1 MIITHGDLL
10 NTDIKI
16 IAHQVNCKGVM
27 GGGLAKQIR
36 DRYPN
41 VFKEYA
47 TFIQDYKEC
56 NYGESPLGTVCYY
69 RVDENRCIWNV
80 FGQEDYGTDK
90 CYTDYDAVK
99 KAFTNEIE
107 NWRCSEHCNWEN
119 QIPIAIPCYFGCGLG
134 GGDWSI
140 MKSVLEEIE
149 KDQNVIFVAYKYS

>member
-1 MIITHGDLL
+1 MIITHGDVL

-27 GGGLAKQIR
+27 GGGLAKQIK
-36 DRYPN
+36 DTYPQIYN
-41 VFKEYA
+41 YYKD
-47 TFIQDYKEC
+47 FIQDYKEC
-56 NYGESPLGTVCYY
+56 NDESPLGTVATY
-69 RVDENRCIWNV
+69 RVSGHVIWNV

-99 KAFTNEIE
+99 RAFTDEIE
-107 NWRCSEHCNWEN
+107 NWRCEQHCGWDN

-140 MKSVLEEIE
+140 MKKVFEEIE
-149 KDQNVIFVAYKYS
+149 KEQNVIFVAYKYS

>member
-1 MIITHGDLL
+1 MIITHGDVL

-27 GGGLAKQIR
+27 GGGLAKQIK
-36 DRYPN
+36 DHYPQ
-41 VFKEYA
+41 VFSEYCA
-47 TFIQDYKEC
+47 FVEDCEYC
-56 NYGESPLGTVCYY
+56 GDSPLGTVCCY
-69 RVDENRCIWNV
+69 RVNDSRYIWNV
-80 FGQEDYGTDK
+80 FGQEGYGTDK

-99 KAFTNEIE
+99 RAFVDVIE

>member
-1 MIITHGDLL
+1 MIITHGDVL

-27 GGGLAKQIR
+27 GGGLAKQIK
-36 DRYPN
+36 DRYPQIYSDY
-41 VFKEYA
+41 KE
-47 TFIQDYKEC
+47 FIQDYQEC
-56 NYGESPLGTVCYY
+56 NCGASPLGTVAIYH
-69 RVDENRCIWNV
+69 VSGHVIWNV

-90 CYTDYDAVK
+90 CYTDYDAIK
-99 KAFTNEIE
+99 KAFADGIE

-140 MKSVLEEIE
+140 MKKVFEEIE
-149 KDQNVIFVAYKYS
+149 KEQNVIFIAYKYS